1 MSYPFITAHRNFPE
15 AVTASGFCVSGKG
28 EVIMFNNPRYCTRG
42 ISSEVPLLMQIIL
55 WGLIDSM
62 EVAEKDYLQVFCLSE
77 ESGKQKIIHRQEQPE
92 YNKEYLFPSE
102 EPITAKIFVID
113 DETHTT
119 MLLAEEY

>member
-1 MSYPFITAHRNFPE
+1 
-15 AVTASGFCVSGKG
+15 
-28 EVIMFNNPRYCTRG
+28 MFNNQHYLTRG

-62 EVAEKDYLQVFCLSE
+62 EVVEKDYLQVFFLSN
-77 ESGKQKIIHRQEQPE
+77 ESGNQKIIHRQEQPE
-92 YNKEYLFPSE
+92 YNKEYLFQSE
-102 EPITAKIFVID
+102 DPITAKICVID

>member
-1 MSYPFITAHRNFPE
+1 
-15 AVTASGFCVSGKG
+15 
-28 EVIMFNNPRYCTRG
+28 MFNNPRYCTRG

-62 EVAEKDYLQVFCLSE
+62 EVAEKDYLQIFRLSAE
-77 ESGKQKIIHRQEQPE
+77 NGKQKIIHTQEQPE
-92 YNKEYLFPSE
+92 YSKEYLFPSE
-102 EPITAKIFVID
+102 APITAKIFVID

>member
-1 MSYPFITAHRNFPE
+1 
-15 AVTASGFCVSGKG
+15 
-28 EVIMFNNPRYCTRG
+28 MFNNQRYATRG
-42 ISSEVPLLMQIIL
+42 ISNELPLMLQIIL

-77 ESGKQKIIHRQEQPE
+77 ESGKQKITHTQEQPD
-92 YNKEYLFPSE
+92 YCKEYLFPSE

>member
-1 MSYPFITAHRNFPE
+1 
-15 AVTASGFCVSGKG
+15 
-28 EVIMFNNPRYCTRG
+28 MFNNPRYCTRG

-62 EVAEKDYLQVFCLSE
+62 EVAEKDYLQIFRLSAE
-77 ESGKQKIIHRQEQPE
+77 NGKQKIIHTQEQPE
-92 YNKEYLFPSE
+92 YSKEYLFPSE
-102 EPITAKIFVID
+102 DPITAKIFVID

>member
-1 MSYPFITAHRNFPE
+1 
-15 AVTASGFCVSGKG
+15 
-28 EVIMFNNPRYCTRG
+28 MFNNPRYCTRG

-62 EVAEKDYLQVFCLSE
+62 EVAEKDYLQIFRLSAE
-77 ESGKQKIIHRQEQPE
+77 NGKQKIIHTQEQPE
-92 YNKEYLFPSE
+92 YSKEYLFLSE
-102 EPITAKIFVID
+102 DPITAKIFVID